1 MIRDVFESL
10 HVPCHVSSVRVVAR
24 VRKRTREYAAVG
36 TVYVPV
42 REIAARIA
50 LSEPRTYALIAEGA
64 IPALHD
70 GRRIRVPRAAFE
82 RWLEERAELALSNV
96 KRTAAT

>member
-1 MIRDVFESL
+1 M
-10 HVPCHVSSVRVVAR
+10 AR
-24 VRKRTREYAAVG
+24 GRKRTEEKAAIG

-42 REIAARIA
+42 REIAARIG

-70 GRRIRVPRAAFE
+70 GRRIRVPRTAFE
-82 RWLEERAELALSNV
+82 RWLDERAELALSNV
-96 KRTAAT
+96 KRSAAT